1 MDKDLYD
8 MAYEINRLV
17 NNQTIRN
24 NSQRVMAAVDAVV
37 LHERHV
43 NAYADA
49 HGITIYHISKA
60 SQKDSDYSYYR
71 STIDFALETG
81 WDEFVDAYAR

>member
-1 MDKDLYD
+1 

-17 NNQTIRN
+17 PDANIKRK
-24 NSQRVMAAVDAVV
+24 SQSVMKAVDAVV

-43 NAYADA
+43 NGYAGS

-60 SQKDSDYSYYR
+60 TEKGD
-71 STIDFALETG
+71 L
-81 WDEFVDAYAR
+81 